1 MRSQGHRAQI
11 VSHIDDDYLATGTHN
26 GPAGGLVL
34 RNRGAHFRSC
44 GITVGVA
51 IQNDTDGSAG
61 LTTAVTEEEVTC
73 TLSGGSSNTW
83 TAGDTYFIF
92 KTAAEDTPISKLN
105 VDRRYSRKVVKG
117 DILNDKGF
125 FLEDVDLDEDEDEVW
140 GPNQPEY
147 SHE

>member
-1 MRSQGHRAQI
+1 MRAQI

-26 GPAGGLVL
+26 GPAGGLIL
-34 RNRGAHFRSC
+34 RNPSQHFRSC

-61 LTTAVTEEEVTC
+61 LVTAVTESDVTC
-73 TLSGGSSNTW
+73 TLSGGSNNTW
-83 TAGDTYFIF
+83 TAGDTYYIF
-92 KTAAEDTPISKLN
+92 KTAAEDTQISKLT
-105 VDRRYSRKVVKG
+105 VDRRYGRKVVKG
-117 DILNDKGF
+117 DPLTSKGF
-125 FLEDVDLDEDEDEVW
+125 FPEDIDLDEDTREVF